1 MIQALLT
8 YKADSAIIKSFKS
21 WHLELSEVQK
31 FPYFVQL
38 DQFCAYVKKMS
49 RT

>member
-1 MIQALLT
+1 MVLI

-21 WHLELSEVQK
+21 YHLVLSEVQK

-38 DQFCAYVKKMS
+38 SVLRVREENVKNLKD
-49 RT
+49 